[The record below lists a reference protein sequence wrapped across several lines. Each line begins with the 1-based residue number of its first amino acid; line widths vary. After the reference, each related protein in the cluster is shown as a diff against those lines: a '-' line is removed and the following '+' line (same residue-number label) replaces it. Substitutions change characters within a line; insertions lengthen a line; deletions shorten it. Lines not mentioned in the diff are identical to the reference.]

1 MKTSGQLLFQAR
13 LQSKLTLTQ
22 LERLTKIPKH
32 ILRFLE
38 KDQYDQLP
46 SATYLQGFIR
56 NYAQAL
62 KLDPQLVVAVFKR
75 QFSRKTAKKILPQG
89 LVRPLNSS
97 RFPASFTGPV
107 FSLVLALCLLFG
119 YLGFNLYRL
128 YQPPFLTV
136 SEPKNGATLTSPVII
151 KGETDRNASL
161 KLNNKIINL
170 EPDGSFTTAFQGSPG
185 THELTLISTSRRQK
199 TTEVVRHVIITP

>member
-22 LERLTKIPKH
+22 LESLTKIPKH
-32 ILRFLE
+32 ILRSLE

-46 SATYLQGFIR
+46 STTHLQGFIR

-62 KLDPQLVVAVFKR
+62 NLDPRLTLAVFKR
-75 QFSRKTAKKILPQG
+75 QFSQKIPKKILPPG
-89 LVRPLNSS
+89 LVKPLNTSRYYPSFFSS
-97 RFPASFTGPV
+97 IFSLVFV
-107 FSLVLALCLLFG
+107 FSLLVI
-119 YLGFNLYRL
+119 YLGVSLYYL

-136 SEPKNGATLTSPVII
+136 SEPENGVTLASPVLI
-151 KGETDRNASL
+151 KGKTDKSASL

-170 EPDGSFTTAFQGSPG
+170 EPDGRFTTTYQGPPG
-185 THELTLISTSRRQK
+185 THELTLTSTSRRQK
-199 TTEVVRHVIITP
+199 TTQVVRHVIITP

>member
-32 ILRFLE
+32 ILRSLE

-46 SATYLQGFIR
+46 STTYLQGFIR

-62 KLDPQLVVAVFKR
+62 NLDSQMTVAVFKR
-75 QFSRKTAKKILPQG
+75 QFSRKTAKKILPPG
-89 LVRPLNSS
+89 LIRPLNSS
-97 RFPASFTGPV
+97 RFPVSFTGPV
-107 FSLVLALCLLFG
+107 FRLVLALCLLFG

-128 YQPPFLTV
+128 YKPPFLTV
-136 SEPKNGATLTSPVII
+136 SQPENGATLTSPVLI
-151 KGETDRNASL
+151 KGKTDRNASL
-161 KLNNKIINL
+161 KLNDKIINL
-170 EPDGSFTTAFQGSPG
+170 EPDGTFTTAYQGFPG
-185 THELTLISTSRRQK
+185 THELTLTSTSRRQK
-199 TTEVVRHVIITP
+199 ETVVTRHVIISP

>member
-56 NYAQAL
+56 NYALAL
-62 KLDPQLVVAVFKR
+62 NLDPQLVVAVFKR
-75 QFSRKTAKKILPQG
+75 QFSRKIAKKILP
-89 LVRPLNSS
+89 
-97 RFPASFTGPV
+97 PV
-107 FSLVLALCLLFG
+107 
-119 YLGFNLYRL
+119 
-128 YQPPFLTV
+128 
-136 SEPKNGATLTSPVII
+136 
-151 KGETDRNASL
+151 
-161 KLNNKIINL
+161 
-170 EPDGSFTTAFQGSPG
+170 
-185 THELTLISTSRRQK
+185 
-199 TTEVVRHVIITP
+199 